1 MEDFGGRVVPLQIS
15 SSMATIH
22 DMYPSR
28 PENLTTLGRIIQVFR
43 IRWGKLPIADKAMA
57 KCISNIREE
66 ILKCSTSLKHIEKD
80 GCTNNFCIWNC
91 QTLFNGRREPF
102 MEDLFDIVRGISQ
115 DLGIMV
121 ESDPEEQ
128 IVKQLII

>member
-28 PENLTTLGRIIQVFR
+28 PENLTTAGRFILELSEVETTLGRIIQVFR

-102 MEDLFDIVRGISQ
+102 MEELF
-115 DLGIMV
+115 
-121 ESDPEEQ
+121 
-128 IVKQLII
+128 